1 MIIHGILDRADWVS
15 QKKNPRKLHTFPTT
29 GWLAITAGTVTD
41 VCSKTNVYAATESKK
56 KKKKI
61 VCKISQVLNEKKKKN
76 TGEADDLLS
85 LI

>member
-56 KKKKI
+56 KKKKKFFL
-61 VCKISQVLNEKKKKN
+61 KINK
-76 TGEADDLLS
+76 
-85 LI
+85 

>member
-1 MIIHGILDRADWVS
+1 MAYLIGRIGS
-15 QKKNPRKLHTFPTT
+15 PKKKKNPRKLHTFPTT

-41 VCSKTNVYAATESKK
+41 VCSKTNVYVATES